1 MIDIHCH
8 ILPEVD
14 DGPKSWDVSIAMCQM
29 AAEDGIEYMV
39 ATPHANDHYFY
50 DRAYLSGLVEHLQ
63 GQIGARPKLGLG
75 CDFHLSYENMQ
86 SALVSPAPYCIG
98 DSRYLL
104 VEFSNFNIPP
114 QIDDWMLKIGGR
126 GVVPIV
132 THPERN
138 PILQQTP
145 ERVLEWV
152 ELGCIVQ
159 VTASALTGLW
169 GTRARQSA
177 QWFLKHHAVHI
188 LATDAHDTVRRPPIL
203 SNARALVAKQ
213 LGEALAEMLVEKN
226 PGAVVRNQPLSWP
239 NF

>member
-1 MIDIHCH
+1 
-8 ILPEVD
+8 
-14 DGPKSWDVSIAMCQM
+14 MCKM
-29 AAEDGIEYMV
+29 AAEDGIDYMV
-39 ATPHANDHYFY
+39 ATPHANDHYYY
-50 DRAYLSGLVEHLQ
+50 DRSYLLQLLEHLQ
-63 GQIGARPKLGLG
+63 GQIGDRPKLGLG

-86 SALVSPAPYCIG
+86 SALVSAAPYCIQ

-104 VEFSNFNIPP
+104 IEFSNFNIPP
-114 QIDDWMLKIGGR
+114 HIDDWMLKIGGR

-152 ELGCIVQ
+152 ELGCMVQ
-159 VTASALTGLW
+159 VTASALTGMW

-177 QWFLKHHAVHI
+177 QWLLKHRAVHV

-203 SNARALVAKQ
+203 SAARHLVAKQ
-213 LGEALAEMLVEKN
+213 LGKELAEILVEKN
-226 PGAVVRNQPLSWP
+226 PAAVIRNEALPLSGY
-239 NF
+239 

>member
-14 DGPKSWDVSIAMCQM
+14 DGPKSWEVAIAMCKM

-39 ATPHANDHYFY
+39 ATPHANDHYYY
-50 DRAYLSGLVEHLQ
+50 DRAYLSGLVQHLQ
-63 GQIGARPKLGLG
+63 GQIGVRPKLALG

-86 SALVSPAPYCIG
+86 SALLSAAPYCIG

-114 QIDDWMLKIGGR
+114 QIDDWMLKIGGQ

-145 ERVLEWV
+145 ERVLEWL
-152 ELGCIVQ
+152 ELGCVVQ
-159 VTASALTGLW
+159 VTASALTGVW

-177 QWFLKHHAVHI
+177 QWLLKHHAVHI

-203 SNARALVAKQ
+203 SEARELVAKQ
-213 LGEALAEMLVEKN
+213 LGQNVAQILVEEN
-226 PGAVVRNQPLSWP
+226 PGAVVRNEPLPWS
-239 NF
+239 NL